1 MNSIA
6 DDLAPRRSALIVFRP
21 DESHLEGFLPAFGT
35 PDGVYSRTCW
45 LPILGPT
52 SWVLWATVAHELDE
66 MAPGVHCVEEL
77 TRALGLGRT
86 QRLTKALQR
95 LDRFGLASN
104 PTTSHDDSWLLPTVS
119 PPLWRKHH
127 HLLDPHAR
135 EFHRRWSDGLDEAN
149 WHDPLHAA
157 TTVDPDDNGLEPTER
172 TDP

>member
-1 MNSIA
+1 MNPVA
-6 DDLAPRRSALIVFRP
+6 DELAALRSGLIVFRP
-21 DESHLEGFLPAFGT
+21 DESHLEGFLPSFGT

-45 LPILGPT
+45 LPVLGPT
-52 SWVLWATVAHELDE
+52 SWVLWGSVAHELDE
-66 MAPGVHCVEEL
+66 MAPAVHCADKL

-86 QRLTKALQR
+86 QRLTRALQR
-95 LDRFGLASN
+95 LDRFGIASN
-104 PTTSHDDSWLLPTVS
+104 PTTNGQTSWLLPTVS

-149 WHDPLHAA
+149 WHDPLLA
-157 TTVDPDDNGLEPTER
+157 TTAIDTRNNGQQPTDR

>member
-6 DDLAPRRSALIVFRP
+6 DDLAPRRPDLIIFRP
-21 DESHLEGFLPAFGT
+21 DKSHLEGFLPAFGT

-45 LPILGPT
+45 LPVLGPT
-52 SWVLWATVAHELDE
+52 SWVLWGAVTHELDE
-66 MAPGVHCVEEL
+66 MDPGVHCADEL

-104 PTTSHDDSWLLPTVS
+104 PTTNHGDSWLLPTVS

-149 WHDPLHAA
+149 WHDPLLAA
-157 TTVDPDDNGLEPTER
+157 TTVDPDDNGLQPTER